1 MDLFLEKLIN
11 SIFQI
16 MLFAAL
22 PFIYWFITARKKQS
36 FFNWIGLKN
45 ITGGRKTRTAIFIV
59 SIFFMIIGTFT
70 LYEIRDVKTST
81 YDFSGLG
88 LKAIPA
94 IIIYAAF
101 NTSLPEEVLFRGFL
115 LKRLKKLFIFNV
127 ANLIQAVLFGV
138 LHGLMFHSLVG
149 YTTMILIILFTGIVA
164 WLMGRINELYSDGS
178 ILPSWIIHT
187 LSNVFS
193 GICSAFVIF

>member
-1 MDLFLEKLIN
+1 MDLFLEKIIN

-22 PFIYWFITARKKQS
+22 PFVCWFITARKKQS
-36 FFNWIGLKN
+36 FFNWIGLKK
-45 ITGGRKTRTAIFIV
+45 ITVGKKTRTAIFIV
-59 SIFFMIIGTFT
+59 TILFMIIGTFT
-70 LYEIRDVKTST
+70 LYEIRDVKTAT
-81 YDFSGLG
+81 YEFSGLG

-94 IIIYAAF
+94 IIIYAVF

-115 LKRLKKLFIFNV
+115 LKRLKKMFNFNI
-127 ANLIQAVLFGV
+127 ANIIQAGLFGI

-164 WLMGRINELYSDGS
+164 WLMGRINELHSDGS
-178 ILPSWIIHT
+178 ILPSWIIHA
-187 LSNVFS
+187 LANVFS
-193 GICSAFVIF
+193 GICSAFLIF

>member
-1 MDLFLEKLIN
+1 MDLILEKLIN

-22 PFIYWFITARKKQS
+22 PFICWFINARKKQS
-36 FFNWIGLKN
+36 FFNWIGLKK
-45 ITGGRKTRTAIFIV
+45 ITGGKKTRTAIFIV
-59 SIFFMIIGTFT
+59 TIFFVIIGTFT
-70 LYEIRDVKTST
+70 LYEIRNVKTAT
-81 YDFSGLG
+81 YEFSGLG
-88 LKAIPA
+88 LNAIPA

-115 LKRLKKLFIFNV
+115 LKRLKKIFSFNI
-127 ANLIQAVLFGV
+127 ANIIQAGLFGV
-138 LHGLMFHSLVG
+138 LRGFMFHSLVG

-178 ILPSWIIHT
+178 ILPSWIIHA
-187 LSNVFS
+187 LANVFS
-193 GICSAFVIF
+193 GICSAFLIF